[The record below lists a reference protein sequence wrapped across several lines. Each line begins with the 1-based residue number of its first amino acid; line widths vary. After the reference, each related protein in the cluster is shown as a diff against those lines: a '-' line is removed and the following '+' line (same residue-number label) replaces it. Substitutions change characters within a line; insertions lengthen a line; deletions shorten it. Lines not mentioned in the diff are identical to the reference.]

1 MLLRKRVY
9 IFGVFSALL
18 FLILTIYCMSVYPG
32 GIVTDHYS
40 VGYDFFKNYFS
51 DLGRTHDFLGRSNF
65 ASMAI
70 FMTLVTLIG
79 LATIFYYITTPY
91 FFSNILLC
99 RKLSVYGSVMGFITG
114 LGYIGIAFTPADLL
128 LPLHLV
134 FVQIAFNSFFVA
146 VILYSIAIYKN
157 PVYPDFYAYVYLMYA
172 LVLGC
177 YILIMLFGPS
187 GRTPEG
193 IGIQASSQKMVVYSQ
208 ILCMMIQAYG
218 SWMLNNKI
226 AKEGSKVVE

>member
-1 MLLRKRVY
+1 
-9 IFGVFSALL
+9 
-18 FLILTIYCMSVYPG
+18 MSVYPG

-51 DLGRTHDFLGRSNF
+51 DLGRTHNFLGTSNF
-65 ASMAI
+65 TSMLI
-70 FMTLVTLIG
+70 FMTMVTLIG

-91 FFSNILLC
+91 FFSNTQLC
-99 RKLSVYGSVMGFITG
+99 RKLSVYGSIMGFITG
-114 LGYIGIAFTPADLL
+114 IGYIGIAFTPADLL
-128 LPLHLV
+128 

-157 PVYPDFYAYVYLMYA
+157 PVYPNFYAYVYLMYA

-226 AKEGSKVVE
+226 DKDRATFVE